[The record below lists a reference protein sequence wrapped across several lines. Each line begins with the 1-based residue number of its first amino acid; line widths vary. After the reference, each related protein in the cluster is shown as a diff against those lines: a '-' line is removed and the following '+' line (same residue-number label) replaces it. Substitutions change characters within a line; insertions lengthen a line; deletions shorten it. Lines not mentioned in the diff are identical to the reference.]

1 MKSNKNKDFIWNLLG
16 LTINSFNSFFFL
28 IVVNR
33 INGSESG
40 GVFTYAY
47 SLICLFYMIGIFY
60 TRTYQVSD
68 TSNNYTNK
76 EYICSRSFSCTAMLL
91 VTIISLLIFR
101 YDYFKTSIII
111 LLCLYRL
118 VEAFADV
125 FLGIL
130 QKEGFLYKAGFSL
143 FVKGMIGLIV
153 FILVDYF
160 TKNLI
165 ISCVS
170 IVLVNI
176 IIFLIYDL
184 HNTKKYIEKSYKLKN
199 AFAIL
204 KTSFPVFI
212 FTFLNIYLV
221 NASKYILDIFDSAS
235 IQNVYGIILMPGTVL
250 SLCAQYILNPY
261 IVPLTNLYKD
271 KKFKE
276 YDKSIFKIIAIIFIL
291 GIACEFVVAIIG
303 IPLLN
308 LVYGIDLSA
317 YKIEL
322 LVIIFGSIF
331 VALIAV
337 ISSGLTIIKKNY
349 IQVYIYIAN
358 CILTTIIAVL
368 LINKFSIMGASL
380 TYAISMIIQFCSSYL
395 FYKNYINGGI
405 DNEESNKK
413 SIRRGKR
420 KFRVAI

>member
-1 MKSNKNKDFIWNLLG
+1 M
-16 LTINSFNSFFFL
+16 
-28 IVVNR
+28 
-33 INGSESG
+33 
-40 GVFTYAY
+40 
-47 SLICLFYMIGIFY
+47 
-60 TRTYQVSD
+60 
-68 TSNNYTNK
+68 
-76 EYICSRSFSCTAMLL
+76 
-91 VTIISLLIFR
+91 
-101 YDYFKTSIII
+101 
-111 LLCLYRL
+111 
-118 VEAFADV
+118 
-125 FLGIL
+125 
-130 QKEGFLYKAGFSL
+130 
-143 FVKGMIGLIV
+143 
-153 FILVDYF
+153 
-160 TKNLI
+160 
-165 ISCVS
+165 
-170 IVLVNI
+170 NI

-349 IQVYIYIAN
+349 IQVYIYI
-358 CILTTIIAVL
+358 L
-368 LINKFSIMGASL
+368 LIVF
-380 TYAISMIIQFCSSYL
+380 
-395 FYKNYINGGI
+395 
-405 DNEESNKK
+405 
-413 SIRRGKR
+413 
-420 KFRVAI
+420 

>member
-1 MKSNKNKDFIWNLLG
+1 MNNNKNKDFIWNLLG
-16 LTINSFNSFFFL
+16 LTINSFNSFFFFF
-28 IVVNR
+28 VVNR
-33 INGSESG
+33 INGSVSG

-68 TSNNYTNK
+68 TSNRYTNK
-76 EYICSRSFSCTAMLL
+76 EYICSRIFSCSAMLL
-91 VTIISLLIFR
+91 VTIISLLMFR
-101 YDYFKTSIII
+101 YDSFKSTIII

-118 VEAFADV
+118 IEAFADV

-143 FVKGMIGLIV
+143 FIKGTIGLVI

-176 IIFLIYDL
+176 IVFLIYDL
-184 HNTKKYIEKSYKLKN
+184 NNTKKYIEKSFKLKN
-199 AFAIL
+199 AFSIL
-204 KTSFPVFI
+204 RASFPVFI

-221 NASKYILDIFDSAS
+221 NVTKYTLDIFDSAS

-261 IVPLTNLYKD
+261 IVPLTNLYNE

-276 YDKSIFKIIAIIFIL
+276 YNKTILKIIVIIFIL

-308 LVYGIDLSA
+308 LVYGIDLSL
-317 YKIEL
+317 YKTEL
-322 LVIIFGSIF
+322 LIIIFGSIF
-331 VALIAV
+331 VALIAI

-358 CILTTIIAVL
+358 CILTTLIAVL
-368 LINKFSIMGASL
+368 FIDNFSIMGASIAY
-380 TYAISMIIQFCSSYL
+380 TISMIIQFGSSYL
-395 FYKNYINGGI
+395 FYKKYISGGMK
-405 DNEESNKK
+405 DEGSNNK
-413 SIRRGKR
+413 SIRRRKR
-420 KFRVAI
+420 KSREAI